1 MVAVLALVGGAC
13 GGDDDGGATDDAST
27 SDADNGDD
35 ESASG
40 SDSEWCNLIENA
52 ETPEALDNLDIDDPD
67 SVEDAF
73 QSVVELFDD
82 AADAAPDEIEEDVQ
96 VLADQFREFFD
107 ELEDADF
114 NPAAIDPSVLDNP
127 EADAASERIDDFCGL
142 DPDAGELDD
151 TEDLGDVGGTGQIGG
166 DTAREQMVSVFEL
179 MGMNEEQANCVV
191 DNIDLEEL
199 EDASNV
205 DPTQYFELFA
215 DCGFDITNPDG

>member
-1 MVAVLALVGGAC
+1 MVV
-13 GGDDDGGATDDAST
+13 D
-27 SDADNGDD
+27 
-35 ESASG
+35 
-40 SDSEWCNLIENA
+40 
-52 ETPEALDNLDIDDPD
+52 
-67 SVEDAF
+67 
-73 QSVVELFDD
+73 LFDD

-96 VLADQFREFFD
+96 VLADQFKEFFD

-127 EADAASERIDDFCGL
+127 EADAASERIDEFCGL

-151 TEDLGDVGGTGQIGG
+151 TDDLGDVGGTGQIGG
-166 DTAREQMVSVFEL
+166 DTAREQMVSVFKL